1 MDLLIVL
8 TIIAACLGVAGFA
21 ILLRKLASGPST
33 LPVTAEW
40 IDDLSV
46 ERYRPMLRLLN
57 EDDLSFL
64 ASQPGYTPQMG
75 RRFRAQR
82 CQIFRNYLRWLR
94 ADFERVCTAL
104 RVLMVQSQHD
114 RPDLAA
120 VLLQQRIAFALGLI
134 SIQFHLFLYRWGFA
148 GVDVDAAMGAFDSLR
163 AELRQLVPLEDGSRA

>member
-1 MDLLIVL
+1 MDLLLVL

-21 ILLRKLASGPST
+21 VVLRKLAAGPRT

-46 ERYRPMLRLLN
+46 ERYRPMLRLLS

-75 RRFRAQR
+75 RRFRLQR

-94 ADFERVCTAL
+94 SDFGRVCTAL
-104 RVLMVQSQHD
+104 RVLMVQSQYD
-114 RPDLAA
+114 RPDLATF
-120 VLLQQRIAFALGLI
+120 LMRQQLAFAVGMV
-134 SIQFHLFLYRWGFA
+134 SIQFHLFLYRWGIA
-148 GVDVDAAMGAFDSLR
+148 GVEVDGVMRAFDSLR
-163 AELRQLVPLEDGSRA
+163 VELRHLVPLAAGSQV